1 MAKLYPPYIEGT
13 IPAFY
18 KTVDSD
24 GTVRA
29 ELTVPFSMN
38 KAVSKWEVRGFSL
51 KLKNVFGD
59 DSYLIST
66 TTAADPNSRYNL
78 DANYKVVFSLNEFM
92 LSKLTIGQCYKVQ
105 IAYISDDAIGY
116 YSTVGVVKYTTEP
129 SMEISGLSTEVIN
142 MHRYSYVGKYAQVAY
157 DYREVDILR
166 QDYKP
171 NVYYILN
178 EKEEFVL
185 ATSELYTPP
194 YYTKVPTLDIEKM
207 KDATEKTYNYRFI
220 LTDFKGNVVA
230 DSGYLLH
237 NSNNDLN
244 SYESQNEFSFPSDLQ
259 NGKIYY
265 IQYSV
270 ITNNNL
276 EVFSPKYRIMQK
288 RSIAPEIY
296 ATVKAEMN
304 YENGYVDIKL
314 IGEQDADGME
324 KGATGSFL
332 LARSCSDDNFTVWS
346 EILRF
351 GLHGQR
357 PSRDLYRDFTVEQG
371 KTYMYSLQQYN
382 DTGLYSARIKSNEIY
397 ADFEDAFLFDGT
409 RQLKIK
415 YNPKISSFK
424 TGYLETKV
432 NTIGSQFPF
441 IFRNGNVAYKE
452 FPLSG
457 LISYQSDEMNL
468 FMKDADL
475 GLDGKVVNEK
485 RPGSFR
491 DDIEIS
497 DRYFEDLFNLASG
510 KPYSPSSSEDI
521 KIAYEK
527 RKNLKDN
534 IDECKVRTTNL
545 VSYNILAERK
555 FKLEVL
561 DWLNNGKA
569 KLFRSPTEGNYL
581 IRLMNVSLTPEEKT
595 GRMLHTFSSTA
606 YEIAECTYENLNVHG
621 IISIGDPQYQS
632 LRWESIRLAEYEEK
646 ESDSRYEP
654 NFSYELIKNLTEE
667 RFNALVKEAENNAL
681 LPYYNKLDSGQ
692 FVQVKATDPYDMN
705 ADYHIKNSAGV
716 LVGIESLNEE
726 AYNQTVA
733 DVKNNTY
740 LSFYRKEYNIL
751 GQEVYKKVKTTDSYN
766 YWVEVWEP
774 LKNDAGEIVYRPSE
788 SGEDLTPV
796 MVHVGQDLYEDYY
809 SRKDNGYLYYA
820 KANTNLLE
828 AREVTSL
835 RLTDMTPGDIFYLQ
849 LEGWGKPEAFMI
861 GATGSY
867 LVDTDVNIIYFAL
880 PPNVKYTGTLTY
892 SYYEDTVNLF
902 NEIEN
907 VEIASIA
914 AQQFVGAQENIVKQI
929 ENIRDT
935 ILNFYYINVYK
946 RSIGEAFYNADED
959 KLYRRHSRVLNE
971 AGEYENVYSDLISSS
986 IPPHNG
992 ESLDGVNDNPL
1003 IEITDSYFEDP
1014 FMLYHYTRDNYFNA
1028 SAWTKDPNDPNVN
1041 IYEPFN
1047 FYYDPLNPKQ
1057 SIVSQETFDRIAKQ
1071 KVTTTN
1077 LQVYSTNIY
1086 FDNHKMSIE
1095 ETQHY
1100 YAQSEE
1106 FVFDSIVC
1114 DAGVAIEIG
1123 YELQSVNYSIMR
1135 NDPVVAEYYAIYLEN
1150 KQILEKAKS
1159 IENLTEDKINEII
1172 TAQQN
1177 LRTSYLEF
1185 IEVLTEALRIWE
1197 AEQVL

>member
-18 KTVDSD
+18 KTTDLD

-38 KAVSKWEVRGFSL
+38 KAVSKWEVQGFSL

-66 TTAADPNSRYNL
+66 TTAADSNSRYNL
-78 DANYKVVFSLNEFM
+78 DSDYKVIFSLNEYM
-92 LSKLTIGQCYKVQ
+92 LSKLTVGQFYKVQ
-105 IAYISDDAIGY
+105 IAYISNDSIGY

-129 SMEISGLSTEVIN
+129 SMEIAGLSTEVIN
-142 MHRYSYVGKYAQVAY
+142 MHRYSYVGKYAQVSY
-157 DYREVDILR
+157 DYAQVNILR
-166 QDYKP
+166 QEYKP
-171 NVYYILN
+171 NVYYIPN
-178 EKEEFVL
+178 EVGEFVL
-185 ATSELYTPP
+185 ATSEIYSPP
-194 YYTKVPTLDIEKM
+194 YYTKIPTLDVEKM
-207 KDATEKTYNYRFI
+207 KDATEKEYNYRFI
-220 LTDFKGNVVA
+220 LSDFKGNVIA

-237 NSNNDLN
+237 NSSNDLN
-244 SYESQNEFSFPSDLQ
+244 SYESQDEFSFPSDLI

-296 ATVKAEMN
+296 ATVNASMN
-304 YENGYVDIKL
+304 YENGYIDIQL

-371 KTYMYSLQQYN
+371 KTYIYSLQQYN
-382 DTGLYSARIKSNEIY
+382 DTGLYSARIKSNKVY
-397 ADFEDAFLFDGT
+397 ADFEDAFLFDGE

-415 YNPKISSFK
+415 YNPKITSFK
-424 TGYLETKV
+424 TGYLESKV

-468 FMKDADL
+468 FMKDVDL
-475 GLDGKVVNEK
+475 GLVGELSSDK
-485 RPGSFR
+485 RPGTFR
-491 DDIEIS
+491 DDVEVS
-497 DRYFEDLFNLASG
+497 SKYFEDLFNLASG
-510 KPYSPSSSEDI
+510 TPSATMSSEEI
-521 KIAYEK
+521 ESAYYS

-534 IDECKVRTTNL
+534 IDDYKVRTTSL

-581 IRLMNVSLTPEEKT
+581 VRLMNVSLTPEEKT
-595 GRMLHTFSSTA
+595 GRMLHSFSSTA
-606 YEIAECTYENLNVHG
+606 YEIAECTYENLNAHG
-621 IISIGDPQYQS
+621 IIAIDDPQYQS
-632 LRWESIRLAEYEEK
+632 LRWESLRLAEYEEK
-646 ESDSRYEP
+646 SSDNRYEP
-654 NFSYELIKNLTEE
+654 NYSYQEVQIKEDVY
-667 RFNALVKEAENNAL
+667 NALVEKAKSEAT
-681 LPYYNKLDSGQ
+681 LPYYTQKYTGGRFEPVSITEPFATSTTYYIIDDNGVYVEAESITEEIYNQKAYEISQNTFIDLYKHGYNILAQDTYL
-692 FVQVKATDPYDMN
+692 QVNANDPYDFY
-705 ADYHIKNSAGV
+705 ADYY
-716 LVGIESLNEE
+716 E
-726 AYNQTVA
+726 
-733 DVKNNTY
+733 
-740 LSFYRKEYNIL
+740 RK
-751 GQEVYKKVKTTDSYN
+751 VS
-766 YWVEVWEP
+766 
-774 LKNDAGEIVYRPSE
+774 
-788 SGEDLTPV
+788 
-796 MVHVGQDLYEDYY
+796 
-809 SRKDNGYLYYA
+809 GYLYYA
-820 KANTNLLE
+820 KTNTNLLE

-835 RLTDMTPGDIFYLQ
+835 RLTDMLPGDIFYLQ

-880 PPNVKYTGTLTY
+880 PEGVHYTGTLTY

-907 VEIASIA
+907 VEISSVVAH
-914 AQQFVGAQENIVKQI
+914 QFIGNQGNIIKQI
-929 ENIRDT
+929 ENVRDS
-935 ILNFYYINVYK
+935 ILNFYYVNVYK
-946 RSIGEAFYNADED
+946 RSIGQAYYDVKEN
-959 KLYRRHSRVLNE
+959 KLYRHHKKVINGD
-971 AGEYENVYSDLISSS
+971 GEYEDVYSDLIGSS
-986 IPPHNG
+986 IPPHTG
-992 ESLDGVNDNPL
+992 P
-1003 IEITDSYFEDP
+1003 IEDETNNEVLYPDSIPIGDHYFEDP
-1014 FMLYHYTRDNYFNA
+1014 FMLYSYTRDSYFSA
-1028 SAWTKDPNDPNVN
+1028 TAWTKDPNDANVTL
-1041 IYEPFN
+1041 YEPFN

-1057 SIVSQETFDRIAKQ
+1057 IIVTQETYDRIKAQ
-1071 KVTTTN
+1071 KVTTTD
-1077 LQVYSTNIY
+1077 LLIYSTNVT
-1086 FDNHKMSIE
+1086 FDKYTMDIQ

-1106 FVFDSIVC
+1106 FLFSSIEC
-1114 DAGVAIEIG
+1114 DVGVAVEVG
-1123 YELQSVNYSIMR
+1123 YELQSTNYSIMR
-1135 NDPVVAEYYAIYLEN
+1135 NDPLVAKYYEIYLEY
-1150 KQILEKAKS
+1150 KETLENAKKVDS
-1159 IENLTEDKINEII
+1159 NSNAAIQKISDAYANIGSAYKDFI
-1172 TAQQN
+1172 T
-1177 LRTSYLEF
+1177 
-1185 IEVLTEALRIWE
+1185 VLTEALRIWE
-1197 AEQVL
+1197 AEQIL

>member
-18 KTVDSD
+18 KTTDLD

-38 KAVSKWEVRGFSL
+38 KAVSKWEVQGFSL

-66 TTAADPNSRYNL
+66 TTAADSNSRYNL
-78 DANYKVVFSLNEFM
+78 DSNYKVVFSLNENM
-92 LSKLTIGQCYKVQ
+92 LSKLTVGQFYKVQ
-105 IAYISDDAIGY
+105 IAYISSDAIGY

-129 SMEISGLSTEVIN
+129 SMEIAGLSTEVIN
-142 MHRYSYVGKYAQVAY
+142 MHKYSYVGKFSQVSYDYAQVN
-157 DYREVDILR
+157 ILR
-166 QDYKP
+166 QEYKP
-171 NVYYILN
+171 NVYFVVN
-178 EKEEFVL
+178 EMGEFVL
-185 ATSELYTPP
+185 ATSEIYTPP
-194 YYTKVPTLDIEKM
+194 YYTKIPSLDVEKM
-207 KDATEKTYNYRFI
+207 KDATEKAYSYRFT
-220 LTDFKGNVVA
+220 LSDFKGNIIA

-237 NSNNDLN
+237 NSSSDLN
-244 SYESQNEFSFPSDLQ
+244 SYESQDEFSFPSDLI

-296 ATVKAEMN
+296 ATVNAEMN
-304 YENGYVDIKL
+304 YENGYVDIQL
-314 IGEQDADGME
+314 VGELDNDGME

-332 LARSCSDDNFTVWS
+332 LTRSCSDDNFTVWS

-371 KTYMYSLQQYN
+371 KTYIYSLQQYN
-382 DTGLYSARIKSNEIY
+382 DTGLYSARIKSNKVY
-397 ADFEDAFLFDGT
+397 ADFEDAFLFDGE

-415 YNPKISSFK
+415 FNPKITSFK

-475 GLDGKVVNEK
+475 GLYGELTSDK

-491 DDIEIS
+491 DDVEVS
-497 DRYFEDLFNLASG
+497 NKYFEDLFNLASG
-510 KPYSPSSSEDI
+510 TPSATMSSEEI
-521 KIAYEK
+521 ESAYHS

-534 IDECKVRTTNL
+534 IDDYKIRTTSL

-555 FKLEVL
+555 FKLAVL

-581 IRLMNVSLTPEEKT
+581 VRLMNVSLAPEEKT

-606 YEIAECTYENLNVHG
+606 YEIAECTYDNLNTHG
-621 IISIGDPQYQS
+621 IITIDDPQYQS
-632 LRWESIRLAEYEEK
+632 LRWESLRLAEYEEK
-646 ESDSRYEP
+646 ASDSRYEP
-654 NFSYELIKNLTEE
+654 NFSYNEIQISAEVFEAKVNQTKE
-667 RFNALVKEAENNAL
+667 NAN
-681 LPYYNKLDSGQ
+681 LPYYVERNNR
-692 FVQVKATDPYDMN
+692 FVPVHISEPWSTSEDYYVQDANGIFVEAEYITEEIYNSKAYE
-705 ADYHIKNSAGV
+705 I
-716 LVGIESLNEE
+716 SL
-726 AYNQTVA
+726 
-733 DVKNNTY
+733 NTY
-740 LSFYRKEYNIL
+740 LDIYRHDYNIL
-751 GQEVYKKVKTTDSYN
+751 GQDIYLPVNVNDVYDFY
-766 YWVEVWEP
+766 
-774 LKNDAGEIVYRPSE
+774 A
-788 SGEDLTPV
+788 
-796 MVHVGQDLYEDYY
+796 DYY
-809 SRKDNGYLYYA
+809 EKKQSGYLYYV
-820 KANTNLLE
+820 KTNTNLLE

-835 RLTDMTPGDIFYLQ
+835 RLTDMLPGDIFYLQ

-880 PPNVKYTGTLTY
+880 PEGVHYTGTLTY

-907 VEIASIA
+907 VEISSIA
-914 AQQFVGAQENIVKQI
+914 AQQFIGSQGNIVEKI
-929 ENIRDT
+929 ENIRDS
-935 ILNFYYINVYK
+935 ILNFYYVNVYK
-946 RSIGEAFYNADED
+946 RSIGQAYYDVKEN
-959 KLYRRHSRVLNE
+959 KLYRNHKKIMNE
-971 AGEYENVYSDLISSS
+971 KGEYEDIYSDLIGAS
-986 IPPHNG
+986 IPPHTG
-992 ESLDGVNDNPL
+992 DPLDPEDTIPL
-1003 IEITDSYFEDP
+1003 IPIEDHYFEDP
-1014 FMLYHYTRDNYFNA
+1014 FMLYAYTRDTYFNA
-1028 SAWTKDPNDPNVN
+1028 SAWTKDPNDANAT

-1047 FYYDPLNPKQ
+1047 FYYDPMNPKQ
-1057 SIVSQETFDRIAKQ
+1057 IIATEETYNRIKAQ
-1071 KVTTTN
+1071 KVTTSD
-1077 LQVYSTNIY
+1077 LLIYSTNIS
-1086 FDNHKMSIE
+1086 FDNHVMDIK
-1095 ETQHY
+1095 ETQRY
-1100 YAQSEE
+1100 YASSEE
-1106 FVFDSIVC
+1106 FVFSSIVC
-1114 DAGVAIEIG
+1114 DVGVAIEVG
-1123 YELQSVNYSIMR
+1123 YELQSTNYAIMR
-1135 NDPVVAEYYAIYLEN
+1135 NDPLVAKYYEIYLGYKE
-1150 KQILEKAKS
+1150 ILEKAKS
-1159 IENLTEDKINEII
+1159 VNSNQEEAIKEITNAYASISNAYNDFI
-1172 TAQQN
+1172 T
-1177 LRTSYLEF
+1177 
-1185 IEVLTEALRIWE
+1185 VLTEALRIWE
-1197 AEQVL
+1197 AEQIL